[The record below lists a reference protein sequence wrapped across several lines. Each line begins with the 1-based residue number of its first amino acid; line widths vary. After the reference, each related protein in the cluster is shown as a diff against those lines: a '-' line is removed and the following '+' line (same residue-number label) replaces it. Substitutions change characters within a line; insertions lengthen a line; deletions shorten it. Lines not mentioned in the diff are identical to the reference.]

1 MKSQTSYLDALIQ
14 PTTKYNLNNNYYISG
29 TKGCSITRTL
39 SISPYFPAGLS
50 QAFELLINIQNQHSE
65 QLYLLCPKNYAQ
77 KGNYVKAGI
86 SETCHFDEKPLD
98 TLYRGVLEEAQI
110 KLLGIPIHH
119 FQVEHH
125 NKKYTHY
132 FFHLSSS
139 KDYVHEIPIDPET
152 LKDNRNN
159 KVVVYLFGTLANLQP
174 ILNSFEPFPYN
185 DENRKKK
192 IDPISNLV
200 LIPFSQLF
208 IFKPDISKTDY
219 LRFIKN

>member
-14 PTTKYNLNNNYYISG
+14 PSKYTLNYYISG
-29 TKGCSITRTL
+29 PKGCALTNFLTT
-39 SISPYFPAGLS
+39 SPYFPAGLN
-50 QAFELLINIQNQHSE
+50 QAFEMLGNIQNQHSE
-65 QLYLLCPKNYAQ
+65 PLYLLCPKNYAQ
-77 KGNYVKAGI
+77 KGDYVKAGI
-86 SETCHFDEKPLD
+86 SETCHFDETPIE
-98 TLYRGVLEEAQI
+98 TMYRGVLEEAQI

-125 NKKYTHY
+125 SKNYTHY
-132 FFHLSSS
+132 FVHLSTP
-139 KDYVHEIPIDPET
+139 KDYQHEIPGEPET

-159 KVVVYLFGTLANLQP
+159 KVVVYLFGTLASLEP
-174 ILNSFEPFPYN
+174 ILSSFKPFPYN
-185 DENRKKK
+185 YENRKKK

-208 IFKPDISKTDY
+208 IFKPDISKMDS